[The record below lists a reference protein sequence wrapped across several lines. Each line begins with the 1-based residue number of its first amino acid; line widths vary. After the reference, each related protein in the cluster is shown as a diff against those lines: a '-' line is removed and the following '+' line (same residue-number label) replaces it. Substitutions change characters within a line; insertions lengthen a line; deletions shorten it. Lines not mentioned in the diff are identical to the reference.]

1 MIYVNL
7 LQGGEIHLQNYKSKV
22 EIIYENI
29 KKDIISGVYKPG
41 DRIVISKVAKQNKV
55 SEIPVREAI
64 RMLET
69 EDMVETYPHVGPV
82 VTEIKEADVL
92 ECYLIRGILEGFAA
106 RESVDCMTDEDIEN
120 LTKIIELM
128 KKALDNKD
136 LVEYG
141 ILNRKFHNYINSVNP
156 HVRLYKMINE
166 LWDKWERTRAVFVLS
181 PKRSTDSLTEHN
193 KILEMIKEKKY
204 DELEMFVR
212 DHRMRAAKSLI
223 SSAKTKK

>member
-1 MIYVNL
+1 M
-7 LQGGEIHLQNYKSKV
+7 QNYKSKV

-181 PKRSTDSLTEHN
+181 PKRSRFVNGAQQDTGND
-193 KILEMIKEKKY
+193 KRKE
-204 DELEMFVR
+204 
-212 DHRMRAAKSLI
+212 I
-223 SSAKTKK
+223 